1 MPRHAR
7 IPRVRGCF
15 LPSRGSYLQRMSLAV
30 SWAQEMIRA
39 RVPPGGIAV
48 DATAGNGH
56 DTLFL
61 ARHLGESG
69 RVYAFDTQEQAVEAT
84 RRRMAE
90 AGRGAASVVCVRLGH
105 EQAPAWLA
113 EKECAPLAAVMFNL
127 GYLPG
132 GDKSLI
138 TQPATTCAALAGMAP
153 LLAAGGLLTVVMYP
167 GHAGGGGER
176 DAVLVWARGLPREH
190 FAASHHAALNAGA
203 GRPEL
208 LAVERRRG

>member
-1 MPRHAR
+1 
-7 IPRVRGCF
+7 
-15 LPSRGSYLQRMSLAV
+15 MSLAV

-48 DATAGNGH
+48 DATAGNGY

-61 ARHLGESG
+61 ARHAGESG
-69 RVYAFDTQEQAVEAT
+69 RVYAFDTQAQAVEAT
-84 RRRMAE
+84 RRRVAA
-90 AGRGAASVVCVRLGH
+90 AGPGAAPVVCVCLGH

-113 EKECAPLAAVMFNL
+113 ERGCAPLAAVTFNL

-132 GDKSLI
+132 GDKSLT
-138 TQPATTCAALAGMAP
+138 TQPATTCVALAGMAP

-167 GHAGGGGER
+167 AHEGGGAER
-176 DAVLVWARGLPREH
+176 DAVLEWARGLPRDH
-190 FAASHHAALNAGA
+190 FAASHRTALNAGA

-208 LAVERRRG
+208 LAVERLRC